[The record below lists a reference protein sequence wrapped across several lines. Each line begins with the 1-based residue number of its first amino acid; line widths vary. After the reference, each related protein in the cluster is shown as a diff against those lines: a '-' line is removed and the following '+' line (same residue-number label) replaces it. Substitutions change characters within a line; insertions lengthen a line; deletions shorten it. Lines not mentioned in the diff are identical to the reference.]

1 MYTSTKQFKR
11 EIYVGEAKELGIFDN
26 VYYGEVMELNDWDM
40 IPIFVDEIDEDEYEI
55 NFSLESIEQDEWED
69 YKNNVNWDYMTHIPD
84 DNVRKLEIDNEA

>member
-84 DNVRKLEIDNEA
+84 DNVRKLQIDNEA

>member
-69 YKNNVNWDYMTHIPD
+69 YKNENNWDYMTHIPD

>member
-11 EIYVGEAKELGIFDN
+11 EIYVGEAKQLGIFDN